1 LQSAGL
7 SAAEPSDDPP
17 ARLSWA
23 LDALAVAAIE
33 RSLHGANAAMGTLAA
48 MKTFAARHDDPRLW
62 QAWAAAVARVG
73 AGLTRGALGDR
84 LFQELGDC
92 LDAHGTPDMRLAWA
106 QGAAPTDN
114 DARPIPR
121 QQQIVAAI
129 RALARRHDDELMLR
143 VAWAKGVSALLGHL
157 VRRELAD
164 AARILADL
172 KATAAA
178 TDDPEIGTIWA
189 EAACRCLAEPAY
201 LAADLDRARSELAD
215 AKARLHGEHSP
226 WPKAAATVHDVLVA
240 RDAAAADALRGEIKA
255 LAQAGRDEDPWRAW
269 ADATLAAIKQI
280 RFADY
285 PKARALFAELTTVA
299 GQAGYHGK
307 RALSD
312 ARGLLQDREVKLA
325 AGLIHEVLRPL
336 TLAAEAT
343 ETGDGLRVSR
353 LDASNSPNLATV
365 GHGIYCRELILT
377 GTAIATLPDD
387 LQVVQRLDVSGCS
400 RLERLPDNLKV
411 GQLIARDCVA
421 LTALP
426 AGLRVAYLDLT
437 GCTSLAALPADL
449 VVRNGQL
456 SLRGCA
462 RLKSLPPG
470 IGPLAQLDLS
480 GCLNIAA
487 LPPTLAVTAWMDVG
501 GSGLTALPPQ
511 LAGVAIRWHG
521 VPIDERIAFRPET
534 LDAREILAEPNAE
547 RRRVMMERFGLDRF
561 MRDAKAQMLDQD
573 RDAGGPRRL
582 LRIELPDDEPLVCV
596 SVICPSTQRQ
606 YMLRVP
612 PTMQTCRQA
621 IAWTAGFDDPD
632 DYRPAV
638 ET

>member
-1 LQSAGL
+1 L
-7 SAAEPSDDPP
+7 
-17 ARLSWA
+17 
-23 LDALAVAAIE
+23 
-33 RSLHGANAAMGTLAA
+33 
-48 MKTFAARHDDPRLW
+48 
-62 QAWAAAVARVG
+62 
-73 AGLTRGALGDR
+73 
-84 LFQELGDC
+84 
-92 LDAHGTPDMRLAWA
+92 
-106 QGAAPTDN
+106 
-114 DARPIPR
+114 
-121 QQQIVAAI
+121 
-129 RALARRHDDELMLR
+129 
-143 VAWAKGVSALLGHL
+143 
-157 VRRELAD
+157 
-164 AARILADL
+164 
-172 KATAAA
+172 
-178 TDDPEIGTIWA
+178 
-189 EAACRCLAEPAY
+189 EPAY
-201 LAADLDRARSELAD
+201 VAADLDRALSDLAE
-215 AKARLHGEHSP
+215 AKPCLEGERSP
-226 WPKAAATVHDVLVA
+226 WPRAAVMIHDVLVV
-240 RDAAAADALRGEIKA
+240 RDERAAGALRDEIRA
-255 LAQAGRDEDPWRAW
+255 LAQDGQHDEPWQAW
-269 ADATLAAIKQI
+269 ADATVAAIKQI
-280 RFADY
+280 RSTDY
-285 PKARALFAELTTVA
+285 PKARALLAELTA
-299 GQAGYHGK
+299 GADQRGYHGK
-307 RALSD
+307 HAVKT
-312 ARGLLQDREVKLA
+312 ARGLLQDREIKRA
-325 AGLIHEVLRPL
+325 AGLIDEVLRPL

-501 GSGLTALPPQ
+501 GSGLTAPPPQ